1 MTAKKA
7 RVAAHVLLFVLAV
20 IVFYLGLG
28 LGLQFNPTLGTSLW
42 LVAGGLVALNLL
54 WIVRSRA

>member
-7 RVAAHVLLFVLAV
+7 RVAAQVLLFVMAV

-28 LGLQFNPTLGTSLW
+28 LGLQFNPTLGTILW
-42 LVAGGLVALNLL
+42 LVAGALVALNLL
-54 WIVRSRA
+54 WIVRPRA